1 MERGLQRYNRQEK
14 LSLWGERIRV
24 CRSSGQT
31 VQQWCA
37 DNGVSTGS
45 YYKWQRLIFEL
56 ASAERE
62 PRFVE
67 LDNGTP
73 RSRRGDAVAVLHFGG
88 AEVGLTPGIDED
100 TLTTICRGLGK
111 C

>member
-14 LSLWGERIRV
+14 LALWGERIRA

-31 VQQWCA
+31 VQRWCA
-37 DNGVSTGS
+37 DNGLSTGS

-56 ASAERE
+56 ASAEHE
-62 PRFVE
+62 PQFVE
-67 LDNGTP
+67 LGARMP
-73 RSRRGDAVAVLHFGG
+73 GSRRGDAVAVLHLGR
-88 AEVGLTPGIDED
+88 AEVELTTGIDEE
-100 TLTTICRGLGK
+100 TLTIICRVLGK

>member
-14 LSLWGERIRV
+14 LSLWGERIRS
-24 CRSSGQT
+24 CRSSGLT

-56 ASAERE
+56 ASAEHE
-62 PRFVE
+62 PQFVE
-67 LDNGTP
+67 LCNGTP
-73 RSRRGDAVAVLHFGG
+73 RSRHGDAVAVLHLGG
-88 AEVGLTPGIDED
+88 AEVELSTGIDED
-100 TLTTICRGLGK
+100 TLTII
-111 C
+111 